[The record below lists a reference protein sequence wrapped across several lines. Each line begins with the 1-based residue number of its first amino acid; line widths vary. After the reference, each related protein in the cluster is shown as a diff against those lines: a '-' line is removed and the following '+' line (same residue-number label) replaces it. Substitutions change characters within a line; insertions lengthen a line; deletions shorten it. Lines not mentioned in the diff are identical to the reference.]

1 VTPFEMETLNYA
13 MGWEHATGYRILLG
27 LVGLLILAFTAKL
40 AWKRDCSLITT
51 ILWLVVGAVLIFFAA
66 YPQKVIRLVVQTEY
80 MTRIRFIMG
89 AVSVLVLLITFES
102 IRRTHLQE
110 RYALL
115 WVVTGLVILT
125 SVLFP
130 RAVSLFRAVT
140 GMDYVSAIVAVAFTF
155 LVLVAFNFSIAMS
168 AMAEDRSKLAQ
179 RIAILEARLKK
190 LETLA
195 GKEPADK
202 GKS

>member
-1 VTPFEMETLNYA
+1 MTPFEMETMNYA
-13 MGWEHATGYRILLG
+13 LGWEHASGYRILIG
-27 LVGLLILAFTAKL
+27 LAGLLIIGFTARL
-40 AWKRDCSLITT
+40 AWKRDCSLITA
-51 ILWLVVGAVLIFFAA
+51 ILWLIVGAVLIFFAA

-89 AVSVLVLLITFES
+89 AVSVFVLLITFES

-168 AMAEDRSKLAQ
+168 AMEDDRSKLAQ

-190 LETLA
+190 LEA
-195 GKEPADK
+195 FMGKDSSA
-202 GKS
+202 KSKD